1 MRSAPE
7 PLAILAA
14 ASLWLGG
21 CQSTTDAGAA
31 GFSAAPGAV
40 GDFRIPLQSFEDR
53 RFATVVRQRYDFSCG
68 SAALATLLRYHYG
81 RSEVEESA
89 FRGMWA
95 RGDRDQIRRLGF
107 SLLDMKRYLE
117 SIGLKA
123 DGYQVSLD
131 EVAKAGVP
139 GIALINLKGYRHF
152 VVVKGVANGEILVG
166 DPSLGLRTMR
176 AADFEAAW
184 NGVYFALDADL
195 ERGRSSFNRAAQW
208 AELPRARSGA
218 VFTEPLSQQA
228 LALTAPFYRDF

>member
-1 MRSAPE
+1 MRSVRA
-7 PLAILAA
+7 PLAILAT
-14 ASLWLGG
+14 ASLLLGG
-21 CQSTTDAGAA
+21 CQSTTGAGAV
-31 GFSAAPGAV
+31 GFSAAPGTV
-40 GDFRIPLQSFEDR
+40 GDFQIPIESFEDR

-68 SAALATLLRYHYG
+68 SAALATLLRFHYG
-81 RSEVEESA
+81 RGEAEETA

-95 RGDRDQIRRLGF
+95 KGDREQIRRLGF

-152 VVVKGVANGEILVG
+152 VVVKGVVNGEILVG
-166 DPSLGLRTMR
+166 DPSLGLRTMP
-176 AADFEAAW
+176 AAEFKAAW
-184 NGVYFALDADL
+184 NGVYFALDAEL
-195 ERGRSSFNRAAQW
+195 GRGRSSFNRAAQW
-208 AELPRARSGA
+208 AQLPRARSGS
-218 VFTEPLSQQA
+218 VFVEPLSQQA